1 MTRKPFTTR
10 IDEGLLD
17 KVTALAIIMDRN
29 INDLV
34 EEGFADLLDK
44 YNKDDLIQQ
53 FIRIRQKAAN

>member
-1 MTRKPFTTR
+1 M
-10 IDEGLLD
+10 LD